1 MLLRPRQASFV
12 DRCCTALDARGNT
25 LGVAPTG
32 SGKTVMISALVGL
45 YAAVRGSRALI
56 LQHRDELTAQN
67 RRTFHAVNP
76 SCEQT
81 GVIDATRKDFHL
93 PITFAMVQTLTR
105 NRQYMKPLDLLI
117 VDEAHHVTAKSY
129 ENIIETAQ
137 EMNPDVMIAGFTATA
152 QRGDKTP
159 LRKVFDNVA
168 DQITLGE
175 MVRSG
180 LLVQPRTFVI
190 DIGVREELEGVRQT
204 LNDYDMDAVA
214 KIMDRQVLND
224 QIVKHWKEKAGD
236 RQTVVFCST
245 ISHAEH
251 VRDAF
256 MDAGTSAVLVT
267 GETPNAERR
276 SILADFES
284 GARQVIVNVAVLTEG
299 WDCQPVSCVV
309 LLRPSSY
316 KSTMIQ
322 MAGRGLRRLDPE
334 KYPGRSKTDCLILD
348 FGTSVLTHGTL
359 EMDAELEPNKHKG
372 EAPEKTCPECG
383 GIVPLSASE
392 CPLCG
397 YVFPAEE
404 DDGAGLGDLEPKE
417 ELGDFV
423 MRELDIF
430 DASPFKWE
438 ELWDGILLIANG
450 FEAWGMTIWY
460 GGEWH
465 AICGAKGVGIR
476 HIARGDKLICL
487 SSADDWIRTHESAE
501 AAHKSRR
508 WLKLP
513 PSDKQLQYLEVDRLR
528 AMGMS
533 RYRASCLLTW
543 KFNERHIQT
552 ALMQMGR
559 EAA

>member
-1 MLLRPRQASFV
+1 MILRPRQQQLV
-12 DRCCTALDARGNT
+12 DRCYEALKKHSNT
-25 LGVAPTG
+25 LAVAPTG
-32 SGKTVMISALVGL
+32 SGKTICFSALVGKYL
-45 YAAVRGSRALI
+45 KDGIERALI
-56 LQHRDELTAQN
+56 LQHRDELTDQN
-67 RRTFHAVNP
+67 RRKFHAVNP
-76 SCEQT
+76 DCGQT

-93 PITFAMVQTLTR
+93 PISFAMVQTLTR

-117 VDEAHHVTAKSY
+117 VDEAHHITAKSY
-129 ENIIETAQ
+129 ENIIEIAQ
-137 EMNPDVMIAGFTATA
+137 GMNPDVMIAGFTATA

-180 LLVQPRTFVI
+180 LLVRPRTFVI
-190 DIGVREELEGVRQT
+190 DIGVREELEGARQT
-204 LNDYDMDAVA
+204 LSDYDMDAVA
-214 KIMDRQVLND
+214 KIMDRRVLNE
-224 QIVKHWKEKAGD
+224 QIVEHWKEKAGD

-245 ISHAEH
+245 VAHAKH
-251 VRDAF
+251 VVNAF
-256 MDAGTSAVLVT
+256 VLAGTAARAVT
-267 GETPNAERR
+267 AETPTTERKNM
-276 SILADFES
+276 LAAFDACEFT
-284 GARQVIVNVAVLTEG
+284 VLVNVAVLAEG

-348 FGTSVLTHGTL
+348 FGTSVLAHGTL

-383 GIVPLSASE
+383 GIIPLSASE

-397 YVFPAEE
+397 YAFPAEE
-404 DDGAGLGDLEPKE
+404 DDDAGLGGLKTKE
-417 ELGDFV
+417 DMGDFV

-438 ELWDGILLIANG
+438 EFWDGILLIANG

-460 GGEWH
+460 GGEWN
-465 AICGAKGVGIR
+465 AICGAKGAGIKR
-476 HIARGDKLICL
+476 IARGDKLICL
-487 SSADDWIRTHESAE
+487 SSADDWIRTYEDAKT
-501 AAHKSRR
+501 AHKSRR

-513 PSDKQLQYLEVDRLR
+513 PSDKQLQHLGLGRLH
-528 AMGMS
+528 AMGMN

-543 KFNERHIQT
+543 RFNERHIQT
-552 ALMQMGR
+552 VLIRTGK